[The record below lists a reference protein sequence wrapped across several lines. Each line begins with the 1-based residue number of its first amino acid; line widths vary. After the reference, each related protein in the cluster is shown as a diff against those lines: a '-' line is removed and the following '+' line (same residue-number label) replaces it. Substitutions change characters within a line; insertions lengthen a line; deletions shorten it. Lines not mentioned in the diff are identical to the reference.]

1 MAPSTVTPPEVP
13 LAVNGFTKS
22 GVSNTIKEIAPSLAS
37 ENPASPLQQLD
48 ASKLTFTRNPNPKAV
63 PEPGSAEEAG
73 MAVSTDH
80 MITSSWTSS
89 TGWSNPTLI
98 PYGPLSL
105 PPTASALQYAT
116 TCFEGLKFYRGHD
129 GCLRLFRPL
138 LNCERMLSSAARICL
153 PNFPPRELQ
162 KLIEALVSVEGEK
175 WLPKSRP
182 GSFMYLR
189 PSLIATDPS
198 LAVQKPQQALLYI
211 VATCFPSY
219 DEPVLKAPEPGLKL
233 LASREDTIRAWP
245 GGFGYAKVGANY
257 GPSLVAQAEAKEK
270 GFHQILWLFGP
281 DCEVTEAGASNFFIV
296 WKTRDGRTEL
306 VTAPLQDKIILD
318 GITRRS
324 VLELAKERLSGEVEI
339 VERKY
344 GMNELEEA
352 IEEGRVVEA
361 FASGTAYFIT
371 PVSLI
376 RFRGKDLCIP
386 MAEGNTGKNARILKE
401 WLFAIKYGP
410 IEHPWAVVVDE
421 RSI

>member
-1 MAPSTVTPPEVP
+1 MPSPCSRDTTD
-13 LAVNGFTKS
+13 
-22 GVSNTIKEIAPSLAS
+22 NTDSTL
-37 ENPASPLQQLD
+37 
-48 ASKLTFTRNPNPKAV
+48 RR
-63 PEPGSAEEAG
+63 
-73 MAVSTDH
+73 STDH
-80 MITSSWTSS
+80 MVTSSWTSS
-89 TGWSNPTLI
+89 KGWSNPTLI

-129 GCLRLFRPL
+129 GRLRLFRPL
-138 LNCERMLSSAARICL
+138 LNCERMLSSATRLGL
-153 PNFPPRELQ
+153 PGFPPRELQ
-162 KLIEALVSVEGEK
+162 KLIEALVSVEGER

-198 LAVQKPQQALLYI
+198 LTVQKPKEALLYI

-270 GFHQILWLFGP
+270 GFHQILWLFGT
-281 DCEVTEAGASNFFIV
+281 DSEVTEAGASNFFLV
-296 WKTRDGRTEL
+296 WKTRDGRTEM

-324 VLELAKERLSGEVEI
+324 VLELAKDRLGGEVDV

-344 GMNELEEA
+344 GMKELEA
-352 IEEGRVVEA
+352 AVEEGRVVEA
-361 FASGTAYFIT
+361 FASGTAVCTCAVLLFLLAHSGQLIALQYFIT

-376 RFRGKDLCIP
+376 QFRGKHLHIP
-386 MAEGNTGKNARILKE
+386 LAEGNTGKYSRVLKE

-410 IEHPWAVVVDE
+410 IEHPWAVDVEE

>member
-1 MAPSTVTPPEVP
+1 MVPSTVTPPETP
-13 LAVNGFTKS
+13 LAINGVTKS
-22 GVSNTIKEIAPSLAS
+22 GVSNTIKEIAPSLSSDDAPS
-37 ENPASPLQQLD
+37 LLQELD

-80 MITSSWTSS
+80 MVTCSWTSS
-89 TGWSNPTLI
+89 KGWSTPTLI

-129 GCLRLFRPL
+129 GRLRLFRPQ
-138 LNCERMLSSAARICL
+138 LNCERMLSSATRICL
-153 PNFPPRELQ
+153 PIFPPHELQ
-162 KLIEALVSVEGEK
+162 KLIEALVSVEGER

-198 LAVQKPQQALLYI
+198 LAVQQPTQALLYI
-211 VATCFPSY
+211 VSTCFPPY

-270 GFHQILWLFGP
+270 GFHQILWLFGT
-281 DCEVTEAGASNFFIV
+281 DNEVTEAGASNFFV
-296 WKTRDGRTEL
+296 VLKTKDGRTEMI
-306 VTAPLQDKIILD
+306 TAPLHDKVILD

-324 VLELAKERLSGEVEI
+324 VLELAKERLSDEVDV

-344 GMNELEEA
+344 GMKELQEA
-352 IEEGRVVEA
+352 VEEGQVVEA
-361 FASGTAYFIT
+361 FVSGTAYYIT

-376 RFRGKDLCIP
+376 HFRGKDLRIP
-386 MAEGNTGKNARILKE
+386 MAEGNIGKYSRILKE

-410 IEHPWAVVVDE
+410 IEHPWAKVVE
-421 RSI
+421 EKSF